1 MSTITNPMHPGE
13 FIKLAFMEP
22 LEIGVTALA
31 EKLGV
36 STSTLSRILN
46 EKSDL
51 SYDMAVR
58 LSYVLGR
65 SPESWINLQAAY
77 SLAKAKTTV
86 DTSHLH
92 KVAFACACA

>member
-65 SPESWINLQAAY
+65 SQSLGSTSKPHIALQRQRPLWIRH
-77 SLAKAKTTV
+77 
-86 DTSHLH
+86 TSTKWLLL
-92 KVAFACACA
+92 KG

>member
-1 MSTITNPMHPGE
+1 MSAITNPMHPGQ
-13 FIKLAFMEP
+13 FIKLTYMEP
-22 LEIGVTALA
+22 LGIGVTALA
-31 EKLGV
+31 KNLDV

-65 SPESWINLQAAY
+65 SPESWMNIQSAY
-77 SLAKAKTTV
+77 SLAKAMASV
-86 DTSHLH
+86 DTQLLH
-92 KVAFACACA
+92 MVTFD

>member
-1 MSTITNPMHPGE
+1 MSTIPNPMHPGE
-13 FIKLAFMEP
+13 FIKLIYMEP

-31 EKLGV
+31 KNLDV

-65 SPESWINLQAAY
+65 SPESWMNIQSAY
-77 SLAKAKTTV
+77 CLAKARLCV
-86 DTSHLH
+86 DEHNLH
-92 KVAFACACA
+92 RVSFA